1 MQARERR
8 HEHAG
13 DLLGGNRPDCGRDR
27 GRGIDW
33 LMTIVAP
40 ALFAAGIA
48 YSTGGAAGKVQLQ
61 RMMARKNTR

>member
-1 MQARERR
+1 MST
-8 HEHAG
+8 
-13 DLLGGNRPDCGRDR
+13 LGTFWEGIVLIAAAIAAAVLGKLV
-27 GRGIDW
+27 GIDW

-61 RMMARKNTR
+61 RMMARKSTR